1 MLSSFLGNLAGVL
14 VSPGCYSLVVL
25 LCSVSLFPS
34 CGFLALG
41 VLNWSTAQ
49 VSSLFEAS
57 FVFFFALICGGEV
70 RSLGEVGGLVPL
82 RLLRTPS
89 MRHCTPLPRWGIRRY
104 V

>member
-49 VSSLFEAS
+49 VSSVFEAS
-57 FVFFFALICGGEV
+57 FVFLVLICGGEV

-89 MRHCTPLPRWGIRRY
+89 MTLHASVLVGD
-104 V
+104 